1 MPKFFFI
8 LFFSFTAFAQTNF
21 EKAEKLYKENKFAEA
36 KILFETYLKTTP
48 NHLKTIEYLG
58 DIAGAQKKWDEALS
72 YYEKLKLKVP
82 SSANY
87 HYKFG
92 GAMGMKAKSVNK
104 FKALGMIDAIE
115 EAFLTAARLDK
126 KHIESRFALVIL
138 YLELPGIIGGSE
150 KKAQKYADEILTIS
164 KVDGYLAK
172 GYIEVYF
179 KRYKKAETYYVN
191 AHKIENSKETF
202 DKLYDLYLKKLK
214 DKTKAS
220 KLKEQFENK

>member
-1 MPKFFFI
+1 MPKYFFI

-21 EKAEKLYKENKFAEA
+21 EKAEKLYKENKLSEA

-58 DIAGAQKKWDEALS
+58 DIAGAQKKWDDAITH
-72 YYEKLKLKVP
+72 YEKLKLKVP
-82 SSANY
+82 ASATY
-87 HYKFG
+87 HYKYG

-104 FKALGMIDAIE
+104 FKALGMIDDIE

-126 KHIESRFALVIL
+126 KHIESRLALVML

-150 KKAQKYADEILTIS
+150 KKSQKYADEILTIS

-172 GYIEVYF
+172 GYIEIYF
-179 KRYKKAETYYVN
+179 KRFIKAETYYVN
-191 AHKIENSKETF
+191 AHKIANSKETF
-202 DKLYDLYLKKLK
+202 DKLYDLYLNKLK
-214 DKTKAS
+214 DKVKAT